1 MNGTATMNSR
11 SSVGIIRLLVVFGAF
26 VSLYYGVAYNMALHW
41 SADPNYS
48 HGFLIPLISAYLL
61 WERRDLL
68 RTVEVRPS
76 NWGVV
81 VLLFGL
87 LMLVMGSVGAELF
100 TMRVSMLVV
109 MAGLVIFLGG
119 FNVLRAVALPL
130 GYLIFM
136 IPLPYIVYDAIAF
149 PLKLFAAHNAVAF
162 LKLVG
167 IPVYREGNVI
177 HLAQTTLE
185 VADACSGIRS
195 LISLIALGVAL
206 AYFAQKGWARRVIV
220 VFMAVP
226 IAILVNVTR
235 VVVTGVLAHYYG
247 AEVATGFFHEF
258 SGFLM
263 FGVAMA
269 MLVALNLAVSW
280 AWKIGAAGLK
290 GGE

>member
-1 MNGTATMNSR
+1 MNGTATINSR
-11 SSVGIIRLLVVFGAF
+11 SLAGIIRLFVVFGAF
-26 VSLYYGVAYNMALHW
+26 VSLYYGVTYSMVLHW

-61 WERRDLL
+61 WERRDYF

-76 NWGVV
+76 NWGIV

-87 LMLVMGSVGAELF
+87 LMLVVGSVGAELF

-119 FNVLRAVALPL
+119 FNVLRVVALPL

-226 IAILVNVTR
+226 IAILVNVMR
-235 VVVTGVLAHYYG
+235 VVVTGILAHYYG

-269 MLVALNLAVSW
+269 MLVALNLAVGW